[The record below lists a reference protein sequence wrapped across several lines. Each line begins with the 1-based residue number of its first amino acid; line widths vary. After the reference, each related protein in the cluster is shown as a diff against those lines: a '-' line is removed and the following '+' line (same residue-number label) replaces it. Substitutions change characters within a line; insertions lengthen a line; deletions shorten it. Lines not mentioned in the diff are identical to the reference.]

1 MSSARHLNRPL
12 GSIGKTLIEL
22 GDEWGE
28 SIPPIQC
35 LVINQ
40 RDRTPGLGYGWF
52 MSEDDWS
59 GMTPA
64 KRREA
69 LDDQFH
75 LVWSYPRWGKV
86 LEALHLKPL
95 KENFNDLVYEASQR
109 RGGGEGEEHRRLKM
123 HVARNP
129 GIVGTRVRGGE
140 GLTEKRLPSGDSWMS
155 IFKMMKSV
163 WRSRSSRRPRIGLT
177 SHAEYSSAS
186 NTQQF
191 CEPKRLR
198 RAGSPIRE
206 QFW

>member
-1 MSSARHLNRPL
+1 MADATAEVVQNFFGDKNYQKNARGALPILVRQARARAPIFYAFLAKELNMSSARHLNRPL

-95 KENFNDLVYEASQR
+95 KENFNDLVYEPLNGVEAVR
-109 RGGGEGEEHRRLKM
+109 
-123 HVARNP
+123 ARNT
-129 GIVGTRVRGGE
+129 G
-140 GLTEKRLPSGDSWMS
+140 
-155 IFKMMKSV
+155 
-163 WRSRSSRRPRIGLT
+163 
-177 SHAEYSSAS
+177 A
-186 NTQQF
+186 
-191 CEPKRLR
+191 
-198 RAGSPIRE
+198 
-206 QFW
+206 